1 MGSPHQSSVEGL
13 QAAEE
18 ALGVKEGEWGAARR
32 VLEEQAAQLGDSLHA
47 AQEGKALDAENLAAL
62 QASTGELRDAVKALE
77 SEKEV
82 LEGTV
87 SQLESH
93 LADAQKQSG
102 ASERLEGELAGKAEL
117 VARLEHDLNS
127 LQGQVAGKEAVHHRA
142 PPKERPFS
150 TGTISPTLV
159 ERVF

>member
-1 MGSPHQSSVEGL
+1 MFGDFTVSFEGGIWL
-13 QAAEE
+13 QM
-18 ALGVKEGEWGAARR
+18 
-32 VLEEQAAQLGDSLHA
+32 
-47 AQEGKALDAENLAAL
+47 
-62 QASTGELRDAVKALE
+62 E

-127 LQGQVAGKEAVHHRA
+127 LQGQVAGKDAMFEGLQAELNSIR
-142 PPKERPFS
+142 KERTDQEAAQEAEASAELGAELRRGAHLS
-150 TGTISPTLV
+150 TGCAKL
-159 ERVF
+159 